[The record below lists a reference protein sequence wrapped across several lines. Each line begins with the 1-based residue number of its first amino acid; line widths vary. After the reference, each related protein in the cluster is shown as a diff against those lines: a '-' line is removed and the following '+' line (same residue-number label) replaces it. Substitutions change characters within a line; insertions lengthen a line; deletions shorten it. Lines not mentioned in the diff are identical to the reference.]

1 MHRLVALLPAAVLL
15 AFTTVPASAQ
25 SPSPTEEPEPS
36 AVRLQLLEQTPWNGP
51 DRPTVD
57 LRLRATNEGDTA
69 LGRLTIGAT
78 LFGRLISRTAYEESL
93 VADPV
98 PAVVVEAD
106 TFARQGP
113 LEPGASRVFE
123 ISFPV
128 DAPGIDPTSSG
139 VYPLKVDL
147 RSDGIPVAE
156 IRTPVIYLVR
166 EPELPLALSWTFVL
180 HHPIAFRPDGV
191 FTSTSLEEDL
201 APGGGI
207 RGLSKAL
214 AELASTS
221 ATPVDVV
228 VSPVLLQQ
236 LQRMRDGYTVEAD
249 GETREVPAEGPGAGA
264 ASQTLD
270 ELRVAVSSPA
280 VAVSAMPF
288 AAAQIPSLTSG
299 GLARD
304 LEVQLDRGREL
315 VASALEASP
324 DAAFLRPPAGAL
336 DDASLQ
342 ALGNQGIRLVALDAG
357 AVEEAQDPLG
367 FAPSPTVGLR
377 GPGDMVGIAPNPA
390 VSQMVSLPLVASDPV
405 LGAHAVLGELAAI
418 WQEQPGVGRGIA
430 MLLPEDLHLPGAF
443 YRTLVREIAG
453 APWLRRVTGRD
464 LAAEFAPDESV
475 EVTAQVLGSFSTTY
489 VAGLKRTRR
498 QIDVYRSMLAE
509 DGAGPDRLDTQL
521 LLAESGDFLTDPAS
535 GFAFVADADRQVGD
549 VFEAVTAD
557 AGEVVTLTSRSGAT
571 LPVFVTNEAEETVRV
586 SVALVSQY
594 LVRSP
599 LSEDVVLA
607 PGDAQTL
614 TFEVELKTTGR
625 FPLAVQVVAPAGRV
639 IGETSVIVRSTAYS
653 RFALII
659 TIVAGLVLVLVW
671 ARRSLPRRT
680 T

>member
-1 MHRLVALLPAAVLL
+1 MRRLVALLPAAVLL
-15 AFTTVPASAQ
+15 AFATAPASAQ
-25 SPSPTEEPEPS
+25 SPSPTEGPEPS

-51 DRPTVD
+51 DRPTVN
-57 LRLRATNEGDTA
+57 LRVRATNEGEVA

-93 VADPV
+93 FADPV
-98 PAVVVEAD
+98 PAVVVKAD

-147 RSDGIPVAE
+147 RSDGVPVAE

-191 FTSTSLEEDL
+191 FTSTSLEDDL

-214 AELASTS
+214 AELASAS
-221 ATPVDVV
+221 ATPVDIA

-236 LQRMRDGYTVEAD
+236 LQRMRDGYAVEAD
-249 GETREVPAEGPGAGA
+249 GDLREVPAEGPGASA
-264 ASQTLD
+264 AAQTLE
-270 ELRVAVSSPA
+270 ELRVAASSPA

-288 AAAQIPSLTSG
+288 AAPQVPSLISS

-304 LEVQLDRGREL
+304 LEVQLERGREL
-315 VASALEASP
+315 VASALETTP
-324 DAAFLRPPAGAL
+324 DATILRPPGGAL
-336 DDASLQ
+336 DGPSLQ
-342 ALGNQGIRLVALDAG
+342 TLGNQGVRILALDAG
-357 AVEEAQDPLG
+357 AVAEAEDPLG
-367 FAPSPTVGLR
+367 FAPPPMAALR
-377 GPGDMVGIAPNPA
+377 GPGDMVGIVPNPA
-390 VSQMVSLPLVASDPV
+390 VSQIVSLPLASSDPV

-418 WQEQPGVGRGIA
+418 WQEQPGVARGIA
-430 MLLPEDLHLPGAF
+430 MLLAEDLDLPGAF
-443 YRTLVREIAG
+443 YRTLVKEIAG
-453 APWLRRVTGRD
+453 APWLRRITARD
-464 LAAEFAPDESV
+464 LATEFAPDGPV
-475 EVTAQVLGSFSTTY
+475 EVTGQVAGSFSTTY
-489 VAGLKRTRR
+489 VAALKRTRR
-498 QIDVYRSMLAE
+498 QIGIYRSMLAVDSPE
-509 DGAGPDRLDTQL
+509 PDRLDTQL

-535 GFAFVADADRQVGD
+535 GIAFVADADRHVTR

-557 AGEVVTLTSRSGAT
+557 AGDVVTLTSRSGAT
-571 LPVFVTNEAEETVRV
+571 LPVFVTNDAEETIRV

-594 LVRSP
+594 LVSSP

-625 FPLAVQVVAPAGRV
+625 FPVAVEVVAPGGRV

-653 RFALII
+653 RVALII
-659 TIVAGLVLVLVW
+659 TIAAGLVLVLVW
-671 ARRSLPRRT
+671 VRRSLPRRT